1 MLLPARTGNLIWQG
15 STIFAVQTETMKQA
29 FWLLLLLPSLVQAQ
43 QKFTIKGNIK
53 GLKDSTEVVLTN
65 GNQPTDTIAHALA
78 RGGQFVL
85 SGELKEP
92 GLVLLNMGGANTI
105 ISFLDK
111 GRSRVNG
118 SISDLKKVK
127 WKGDRTPRDFA
138 KFQKTFDPLFAGIS
152 SINNSVRQTGWN
164 DSLTLQVEKYK
175 DSIQRAIDAYVNKH
189 RKSPVSS
196 FLLAATYQL
205 NDDVLI
211 TQSRLNRLKPAAT
224 DNLYGKF
231 VRESVENEVAT
242 AVGAVAQDF
251 TQPDTSGTPVSLS
264 SFRGKYVLLD
274 FWASWCGPCRMENP
288 NVVAN
293 FNRFKAKNFTVLGVS
308 LDRPGQK
315 DRWLKAI
322 HDDQLNWTHVSD
334 LQFWSNEVAQQYK
347 VQSIPQNFLIGPD
360 GKILAKNLRGPGLE
374 AKLCELLGCN

>member
-1 MLLPARTGNLIWQG
+1 
-15 STIFAVQTETMKQA
+15 MKQA

-53 GLKDSTEVVLTN
+53 GLSDSTEVVLTN

-152 SINNSVRQTGWN
+152 SINNSVRQTGWT
-164 DSLTLQVEKYK
+164 DSLTLQVEK
-175 DSIQRAIDAYVNKH
+175 IQRFHSTRH
-189 RKSPVSS
+189 RRV
-196 FLLAATYQL
+196 
-205 NDDVLI
+205 
-211 TQSRLNRLKPAAT
+211 
-224 DNLYGKF
+224 
-231 VRESVENEVAT
+231 
-242 AVGAVAQDF
+242 
-251 TQPDTSGTPVSLS
+251 
-264 SFRGKYVLLD
+264 
-274 FWASWCGPCRMENP
+274 C
-288 NVVAN
+288 
-293 FNRFKAKNFTVLGVS
+293 
-308 LDRPGQK
+308 
-315 DRWLKAI
+315 
-322 HDDQLNWTHVSD
+322 
-334 LQFWSNEVAQQYK
+334 
-347 VQSIPQNFLIGPD
+347 
-360 GKILAKNLRGPGLE
+360 
-374 AKLCELLGCN
+374 